1 MSYSIVTGW
10 YADNKARDYR
20 VLGDDFVRSVECF
33 DIWYHCI
40 RSFTSPSN
48 ILIVDSASPARPRL
62 PDDPRISWVSLKRN
76 YGHAVQGHSALS
88 GWSRALLLGL
98 SYGYAN
104 GDHYTLL
111 VEQGTLFHGKDIIE
125 RQIADH
131 PEADIIAPSGSGT
144 PQPLQTGILIFRSAI
159 IPKFVENYTR
169 VASADDAL
177 SPEKKVALAGNGMK
191 IAFSNL
197 LFGRRRPLDLSADH
211 FFLRHGTLAEL
222 HAFTARLGFGADLLP
237 ALTHQ
242 LVRLVENIDLF
253 L

>member
-10 YADNKARDYR
+10 YADHQARNYR
-20 VLGDDFVRSVECF
+20 ALGDDFVRSVECF

-48 ILIVDSASPARPRL
+48 ILIVDSASPLRPSM
-62 PDDPRISWVSLKRN
+62 PDDPRISWVNLKRN
-76 YGHAVQGHSALS
+76 YGHAVQGRSTLC

-98 SYGYAN
+98 SYGFNN
-104 GDHYTLL
+104 GDLYTVL
-111 VEQGTLFHGKDIIE
+111 VEQGTLFYGKDIIE
-125 RQIADH
+125 RQIAAH
-131 PEADIIAPSGSGT
+131 PDADIIAPSGSGT

-169 VASADDAL
+169 ISASDEAL

-197 LFGRRRPLDLSADH
+197 PYGRRRPIDFSADH
-211 FFLRHGTLAEL
+211 FFLRHCDLAEL
-222 HAFTARLGFGADLLP
+222 QAFTTRLGFGKELLKAP
-237 ALTHQ
+237 QRQ
-242 LVRLVENIDLF
+242 LVG
-253 L
+253 